1 MWDEFTKGDVEAARK
16 THQHIIALDNAI
28 DSGFCASAKYLV
40 QLRGVKGMKW
50 FTRGTHDLSAC
61 RLRSI
66 EVFYDW
72 AKETGVFND

>member
-50 FTRGTHDLSAC
+50 FTRGAHDLSSC

-72 AKETGVFND
+72 AKEEGIFND